1 MGCRDNYFVVGVP
14 GATAKQINSN
24 LDQVRSSF
32 YSGDCEKAE
41 NGVAEVSTQ
50 VDDLNNVDAKLKKA
64 LKSGAEKLSV
74 EVSSCG
80 VAEEEAEAAKA
91 EEAAEEEQEQ
101 IEAEEATAEE
111 EAFLEEQK
119 EEEREEKA
127 EEKAEKEAE
136 KAEPPTGGEESPK
149 GEGAEKQEEETVPT
163 PTEEPE
169 EVTPPAG
176 GGGPA
181 GGVGPGAAVEG
192 TS

>member
-1 MGCRDNYFVVGVP
+1 MQGKYRFRRVLYPRKIGRVRAAALILAAIAVGLLLSACGGGGNGELLP
-14 GATAKQINSN
+14 GATAEQINSN

-41 NGVAEVSTQ
+41 NAVAEVSTQ

-101 IEAEEATAEE
+101 I
-111 EAFLEEQK
+111 
-119 EEEREEKA
+119 
-127 EEKAEKEAE
+127 
-136 KAEPPTGGEESPK
+136 
-149 GEGAEKQEEETVPT
+149 
-163 PTEEPE
+163 
-169 EVTPPAG
+169 
-176 GGGPA
+176 
-181 GGVGPGAAVEG
+181 
-192 TS
+192 